1 MHGPACRAGAMAADT
16 ALSHSGSLA
25 TSGTIPHPYP
35 LRVWNGIFTAGDGHA
50 KTDLKTISL
59 RRDRKSE
66 TSAREKWPQKRPSC
80 LKVLTSG
87 FRKSGLVADA
97 VHCEPVSG
105 QFRKQQGKKQAESK
119 VSPVKGF
126 RAGSKIQQTSM
137 FFE

>member
-1 MHGPACRAGAMAADT
+1 MAAKT
-16 ALSHSGSLA
+16 AFVLEGFN
-25 TSGTIPHPYP
+25 I
-35 LRVWNGIFTAGDGHA
+35 RV
-50 KTDLKTISL
+50 
-59 RRDRKSE
+59 SE
-66 TSAREKWPQKRPSC
+66 VW
-80 LKVLTSG
+80 V
-87 FRKSGLVADA
+87 VADA

>member
-1 MHGPACRAGAMAADT
+1 LKNGDKKYPPIAG
-16 ALSHSGSLA
+16 LS
-25 TSGTIPHPYP
+25 
-35 LRVWNGIFTAGDGHA
+35 
-50 KTDLKTISL
+50 
-59 RRDRKSE
+59 RKSPGKPE
-66 TSAREKWPQKRPSC
+66 MADWM
-80 LKVLTSG
+80 
-87 FRKSGLVADA
+87 VADA